1 MYTRTGG
8 NTVQDSPFNTSPSII
23 IAAVSAIILSLVGI
37 VVITNE
43 IRAVNSTTSEP
54 EARGGEPGIKPNV
67 TSFVLEKLASA
78 QKAELARHCANC
90 GVVDSITM
98 YEVKKNLNKTVTHQ
112 VKVRMDNGTY
122 RVVSQ
127 QDQPIF
133 HVGDKVKI
141 VNGEVVQ
148 LVKAKTAEDNGKTA
162 DNNGKFAVML
172 TTFTSRLF

>member
-1 MYTRTGG
+1 
-8 NTVQDSPFNTSPSII
+8 TSPSII

-37 VVITNE
+37 VAITAE

-54 EARGGEPGIKPNV
+54 EARGEELVIESKITPFI
-67 TSFVLEKLASA
+67 LEKLASA
-78 QKAELARHCANC
+78 QKAELARRCANC

-98 YEVKKNLNKTVTHQ
+98 YEIKKNLNKTVTHQ

-127 QDQPIF
+127 QDQPVF

-141 VNGEVVQ
+141 INGVIVQ
-148 LVKAKTAEDNGKTA
+148 LDKAKMTDKNGM
-162 DNNGKFAVML
+162 FALML
-172 TTFTSRLF
+172 AALTNRLF